1 MQVHMTI
8 RQPHFTKVT
17 ERCKFTSGRLIGVYR
32 TTSLK
37 LAEKES
43 VPAGQVFANMSPEVR
58 LCLISSQPF
67 VQEFCTVSAESAF
80 SPAVQKIQQ
89 QTDPKKS
96 NYTPSEQKLT
106 N

>member
-1 MQVHMTI
+1 M
-8 RQPHFTKVT
+8 
-17 ERCKFTSGRLIGVYR
+17 YR

>member
-37 LAEKES
+37 HAEKES